1 MDTDG
6 LLEAAPPAMTEY
18 MDEPALDG
26 DLDSGLDRLLEA
38 VKDKLG
44 AVLGQTVKSAG
55 RLVGI
60 ALLLIA
66 LSGTQTSLCQRMRS
80 VPVYRGL
87 TYWEVQQ
94 IAKAAP
100 TSITPCGEDTIRRWV
115 SGRYQ
120 IALRF
125 NRYDVCLGVEEEID
139 G

>member
-1 MDTDG
+1 
-6 LLEAAPPAMTEY
+6 MTY
-18 MDEPALDG
+18 RGWL
-26 DLDSGLDRLLEA
+26 
-38 VKDKLG
+38 
-44 AVLGQTVKSAG
+44 
-55 RLVGI
+55 LVGI
-60 ALLLIA
+60 ALLLTA

-80 VPVYRGL
+80 VPVYCGL

-125 NRYDVCLGVEEEID
+125 SRYDICLGVEEEID

>member
-1 MDTDG
+1 MS
-6 LLEAAPPAMTEY
+6 AI
-18 MDEPALDG
+18 
-26 DLDSGLDRLLEA
+26 SGECKHRERDIWGVRRYNADRTKRQRREEH
-38 VKDKLG
+38 D
-44 AVLGQTVKSAG
+44 VLGMVAG
-55 RLVGI
+55 GHR
-60 ALLLIA
+60 ALLTA

-94 IAKAAP
+94 LAKAAP

>member
-1 MDTDG
+1 
-6 LLEAAPPAMTEY
+6 MTY
-18 MDEPALDG
+18 WGWL
-26 DLDSGLDRLLEA
+26 
-38 VKDKLG
+38 
-44 AVLGQTVKSAG
+44 
-55 RLVGI
+55 LVGI
-60 ALLLIA
+60 ALLLTA

-100 TSITPCGEDTIRRWV
+100 TSITPCGEDTICRWV

-139 G
+139 GAAAVRRNADGRRGGTGGKRVCVH

>member
-1 MDTDG
+1 
-6 LLEAAPPAMTEY
+6 MTY
-18 MDEPALDG
+18 WGWL
-26 DLDSGLDRLLEA
+26 
-38 VKDKLG
+38 
-44 AVLGQTVKSAG
+44 
-55 RLVGI
+55 LVGI
-60 ALLLIA
+60 ALLLTA
-66 LSGTQTSLCQRMRS
+66 LSGTQTSLCQRMR
-80 VPVYRGL
+80 GL

-94 IAKAAP
+94 LARTAP

>member
-1 MDTDG
+1 MTYWG
-6 LLEAAPPAMTEY
+6 WLLV
-18 MDEPALDG
+18 D
-26 DLDSGLDRLLEA
+26 
-38 VKDKLG
+38 
-44 AVLGQTVKSAG
+44 
-55 RLVGI
+55 I
-60 ALLLIA
+60 ALLLTA

-125 NRYDVCLGVEEEID
+125 NRYDVCLGVEEERD
-139 G
+139 E

>member
-1 MDTDG
+1 MV
-6 LLEAAPPAMTEY
+6 AARHRAAADRAERNADKPLPA
-18 MDEPALDG
+18 D
-26 DLDSGLDRLLEA
+26 
-38 VKDKLG
+38 
-44 AVLGQTVKSAG
+44 
-55 RLVGI
+55 
-60 ALLLIA
+60 
-66 LSGTQTSLCQRMRS
+66 
-80 VPVYRGL
+80 RGL

-125 NRYDVCLGVEEEID
+125 NRYDICLGVEEEID

>member
-1 MDTDG
+1 MQTEPNDKEG
-6 LLEAAPPAMTEY
+6 RNMTY
-18 MDEPALDG
+18 WGWL
-26 DLDSGLDRLLEA
+26 
-38 VKDKLG
+38 
-44 AVLGQTVKSAG
+44 
-55 RLVGI
+55 LVGI
-60 ALLLIA
+60 ALLLTA

-94 IAKAAP
+94 LAQAAP

-115 SGRYQ
+115 RGRYQ

>member
-1 MDTDG
+1 MVAG
-6 LLEAAPPAMTEY
+6 GHRAAA
-18 MDEPALDG
+18 
-26 DLDSGLDRLLEA
+26 DRAERNA
-38 VKDKLG
+38 E
-44 AVLGQTVKSAG
+44 
-55 RLVGI
+55 
-60 ALLLIA
+60 
-66 LSGTQTSLCQRMRS
+66 SLCQRMRS

-100 TSITPCGEDTIRRWV
+100 TNFTPCGEDTIRRWV

-139 G
+139 E

>member
-1 MDTDG
+1 MS
-6 LLEAAPPAMTEY
+6 AI
-18 MDEPALDG
+18 
-26 DLDSGLDRLLEA
+26 SGECKHRERDIWGVRRYNADRTKRQRREEH
-38 VKDKLG
+38 D
-44 AVLGQTVKSAG
+44 VLGMAAG
-55 RLVGI
+55 GHRT
-60 ALLLIA
+60 ALLTA

>member
-1 MDTDG
+1 MQTEPNDKEGRNMTYRG
-6 LLEAAPPAMTEY
+6 WLLV
-18 MDEPALDG
+18 D
-26 DLDSGLDRLLEA
+26 
-38 VKDKLG
+38 
-44 AVLGQTVKSAG
+44 
-55 RLVGI
+55 I
-60 ALLLIA
+60 ALLLTA

-100 TSITPCGEDTIRRWV
+100 TSFTPCGEDTIRRWV

-125 NRYDVCLGVEEEID
+125 NRYDICLGVEEEID

>member
-1 MDTDG
+1 MTYRG
-6 LLEAAPPAMTEY
+6 WLLV
-18 MDEPALDG
+18 D
-26 DLDSGLDRLLEA
+26 
-38 VKDKLG
+38 
-44 AVLGQTVKSAG
+44 
-55 RLVGI
+55 I
-60 ALLLIA
+60 ALLLTA

-80 VPVYRGL
+80 VTVYRGL

-94 IAKAAP
+94 LARTAP

-125 NRYDVCLGVEEEID
+125 SRCDICLGVEEEID

>member
-1 MDTDG
+1 MQAEPNDREG
-6 LLEAAPPAMTEY
+6 RNMTY
-18 MDEPALDG
+18 WGWL
-26 DLDSGLDRLLEA
+26 
-38 VKDKLG
+38 
-44 AVLGQTVKSAG
+44 
-55 RLVGI
+55 LVGI
-60 ALLLIA
+60 ALLLTA

>member
-1 MDTDG
+1 
-6 LLEAAPPAMTEY
+6 MTY
-18 MDEPALDG
+18 WGWL
-26 DLDSGLDRLLEA
+26 
-38 VKDKLG
+38 
-44 AVLGQTVKSAG
+44 
-55 RLVGI
+55 LVGI
-60 ALLLIA
+60 ALLLTALLLTA

-80 VPVYRGL
+80 VTVYRGL

-115 SGRYQ
+115 SERYQ

-125 NRYDVCLGVEEEID
+125 NRCDVCLGVEEEID

>member
-1 MDTDG
+1 MS
-6 LLEAAPPAMTEY
+6 AI
-18 MDEPALDG
+18 
-26 DLDSGLDRLLEA
+26 SGECKHRERDIWGVRRYNADRTKRQRREEHDVPGMVA
-38 VKDKLG
+38 G
-44 AVLGQTVKSAG
+44 GQ
-55 RLVGI
+55 
-60 ALLLIA
+60 LLLTA

>member
-1 MDTDG
+1 MSAISGECKHRERDIWGVRRYNADRTKRQG
-6 LLEAAPPAMTEY
+6 RRNMTY
-18 MDEPALDG
+18 WGWL
-26 DLDSGLDRLLEA
+26 
-38 VKDKLG
+38 
-44 AVLGQTVKSAG
+44 
-55 RLVGI
+55 LVGI
-60 ALLLIA
+60 ALLLTA

-100 TSITPCGEDTIRRWV
+100 TSFTPCGEDTIRRWV
-115 SGRYQ
+115 SERYQ